1 MEHASSAH
9 AAHVHPSVNLY
20 LAVFGALMVLTA
32 VTVAVAFFDLGPL
45 NNVVALGIAGI
56 KTSLV
61 VLFFMHVHYA
71 SRTTKIFAAAGF
83 FWLSIMI
90 VFTVSDMHVREP
102 MTKPAVQGWSAF
114 PSTSPIKP
122 PTGVA
127 PHAAGEA
134 QHEGGAQS
142 HQEPA
147 QH

>member
-9 AAHVHPSVNLY
+9 AAHAHPTVKLY
-20 LAVFGALMVLTA
+20 VAVFGALMVLTA
-32 VTVAVAFFDLGPL
+32 ITVGVAFLDLGPL

-83 FWLSIMI
+83 FWLAIMI

-102 MTKPAVQGWSAF
+102 VTKPVPEGWSAF
-114 PSTSPIKP
+114 PSTSPLEP
-122 PTGVA
+122 PAGMT
-127 PHAAGEA
+127 PHTAREARHEGEA
-134 QHEGGAQS
+134 QAH
-142 HQEPA
+142 
-147 QH
+147 